1 MAKKKLTPLQ
11 ERFVEEYLISLN
23 ATDAAKKA
31 GYSKKTANKKG
42 PELLQYPLVAKKIK
56 ERLMELESKKIA
68 TQKEVLTYLT
78 SVLRG
83 EETDEILKSVGDF
96 QQDIA
101 ELKVNSKDRIKAAE
115 LLGKYFGT
123 WTDKVDMHL
132 EMPTIIS
139 GEDELKD

>member
-1 MAKKKLTPLQ
+1 MAKRKLTPLQ

-31 GYSKKTANKKG
+31 GYSKKTANQKG
-42 PELLQYPLVAKKIK
+42 PQLLKHPLVAKKIK

>member
-31 GYSKKTANKKG
+31 GYSKKTANQKG

-68 TQKEVLTYLT
+68 TQKLITNFY
-78 SVLRG
+78 
-83 EETDEILKSVGDF
+83 
-96 QQDIA
+96 IA
-101 ELKVNSKDRIKAAE
+101 IFTKA
-115 LLGKYFGT
+115 
-123 WTDKVDMHL
+123 
-132 EMPTIIS
+132 
-139 GEDELKD
+139 